1 MSKRP
6 ESKPTPSVSARTS
19 WVSNPRVTVVL
30 CVLIVA
36 ASVLALIA
44 IFPSADRPG
53 PGAQQHTGEV
63 DSTKRQATA
72 ADDRPSVNK
81 GEQSGKPSAPAN
93 RRTTPAD
100 PQLVLGVWNRPGES
114 YFLEIRRYDSDGTLE
129 AAYFNPR
136 QIKVAKAAWRR
147 QGESIR
153 IMVELRDVGYPGSTY
168 NLVYHAD
175 QDILAGEYFQAAT
188 GATYQVEFVRYQPMR

>member
-6 ESKPTPSVSARTS
+6 ESRPPQQASARAS

-44 IFPSADRPG
+44 VFPSADRPG
-53 PGAQQHTGEV
+53 SGGQQHKGEL
-63 DSTKRQATA
+63 DLTKQQAKA
-72 ADDRPSVNK
+72 ADDGASGKK
-81 GEQSGKPSAPAN
+81 GEPSGKPSGTVTH
-93 RRTTPAD
+93 RTTPAD
-100 PQLVLGVWNRPGES
+100 PQSLLGVWNRPGET
-114 YFLEIRRYDSDGTLE
+114 YFLEIRRYGSDGTLE

-136 QIKVAKAAWRR
+136 PIKVAKAAWRR
-147 QGESIR
+147 EDQSIR
-153 IMVELRDVGYPGSTY
+153 IRVELRDVGYPGSTY

>member
-6 ESKPTPSVSARTS
+6 ESRPPQQASARAS

-44 IFPSADRPG
+44 VFPSADRPG
-53 PGAQQHTGEV
+53 SGKRENVDIDSQGRQHT
-63 DSTKRQATA
+63 A
-72 ADDRPSVNK
+72 ASDGAGVNK
-81 GEQSGKPSAPAN
+81 AEDADKSSAPAN

-100 PQLVLGVWNRPGES
+100 PQSLLGVWNRPGET
-114 YFLEIRRYDSDGTLE
+114 YFLEIRRYGSDGTLE

-136 QIKVAKAAWRR
+136 PIKVAKAAWRR
-147 QGESIR
+147 EDQSIR